1 MTFFKSDSSKATT
14 GFTTIPA
21 GKYEM
26 FIEAG
31 AKKQTGAG
39 APMINFALIMR
50 EDVPGQEQY
59 KGRKFWT
66 NLVFQENTEG
76 IVQGFLKAIGA
87 PDGKEFPTIE
97 AFIDYS
103 VGKAVLADVKIG
115 EYKGEERNEIGFM
128 NASKVG
134 GGKVDDPFETV
145 NVADPLDNGGNYTRV
160 EEDPFANSS
169 GPIEVSDDD
178 LPF

>member
-1 MTFFKSDSSKATT
+1 MTFFKSDSSKASN
-14 GFTTIPA
+14 FDTIPA

-31 AKKQTGAG
+31 AKKQTQAG

-115 EYKGEERNEIGFM
+115 EYQGNARNEIGFM

-134 GGKVDDPFETV
+134 GGKVDDPFETI
-145 NVADPLDNGGNYTRV
+145 NAGDPLNNGGDYTRV
-160 EEDPFANSS
+160 DEDPFSNNS